1 MILRGGHETC
11 SSQTLQHHVTVDV
24 FLFPNFSHLS
34 FFSRHLF
41 LLLVPTSV
49 FPTAGPTAAIR
60 VCLQAREV
68 MEAAKIDRRNP
79 QKNTKFQAPRPRPYW
94 QCRLPRSPNDWVP
107 AGSPESF
114 VSPVFNIDHFLTNP
128 PPMTLGSHVFL
139 RFFLCKGL
147 LRDYGV
153 FFLRSYFFGG
163 LPLDSYQTVK

>member
-1 MILRGGHETC
+1 MRHVHRKPSTSCYCWCFPFSQLLTLVIFFQAFIFVACPNISFSNRRTYRRNQSMPASAGGH
-11 SSQTLQHHVTVDV
+11 
-24 FLFPNFSHLS
+24 
-34 FFSRHLF
+34 
-41 LLLVPTSV
+41 
-49 FPTAGPTAAIR
+49 GGG
-60 VCLQAREV
+60 
-68 MEAAKIDRRNP
+68 KIDRRNP

-163 LPLDSYQTVK
+163 YP